1 GAMKQTSEAI
11 ELQVTQEY
19 TGQQRHLVF
28 LPPMWKQTLDFDMQV
43 NGATPVKK
51 IVTGDVWH
59 RSLGGYNA
67 VVNVGLDPYWLGHPL
82 AMANLYGYGRLAW
95 NPDLSAQQIADE
107 WTRLTF
113 GNDAKV
119 DSTISRMLLS
129 SWHTYE
135 NYTGPL
141 GMGTLT
147 DILGPHYGPGIES
160 SERNG
165 WGQWHRSD
173 EHGTGMDRT
182 LATGTG
188 YIGQYSFAVQ
198 KVYEPLENCPDELLL
213 FMHHVPYTH
222 VLHSGKTVIQHI
234 YDSHYAGAEEAAT
247 QAKEWQSLHG
257 LIDGARF
264 NDVLRRQ
271 EYQAGH
277 AVVWRDAV
285 VNWFYKMSG
294 IPDAQGRVGNN
305 PNRVEAENMQL
316 SGYVAIEVT
325 PWETASGGKGV
336 ACTGHDACDASYRFN
351 HSTGKYD
358 VAIQYFDQNNGA
370 SHYELLLNNRQ
381 IDAWVSD
388 DYLPSDKVNGHT
400 STRHVSSNVEL
411 RSGDELKV
419 VGHPDAGEPAPLD
432 YVELIPRN

>member
-1 GAMKQTSEAI
+1 V
-11 ELQVTQEY
+11 L
-19 TGQQRHLVF
+19 F
-28 LPPMWKQTLDFDMQV
+28 
-43 NGATPVKK
+43 
-51 IVTGDVWH
+51 
-59 RSLGGYNA
+59 RS
-67 VVNVGLDPYWLGHPL
+67 
-82 AMANLYGYGRLAW
+82 
-95 NPDLSAQQIADE
+95 
-107 WTRLTF
+107 
-113 GNDAKV
+113 
-119 DSTISRMLLS
+119 
-129 SWHTYE
+129 
-135 NYTGPL
+135 
-141 GMGTLT
+141 
-147 DILGPHYGPGIES
+147 
-160 SERNG
+160 
-165 WGQWHRSD
+165 
-173 EHGTGMDRT
+173 
-182 LATGTG
+182 
-188 YIGQYSFAVQ
+188 
-198 KVYEPLENCPDELLL
+198 
-213 FMHHVPYTH
+213 
-222 VLHSGKTVIQHI
+222 
-234 YDSHYAGAEEAAT
+234 EEAAT

-257 LIDGARF
+257 LIDRARYE
-264 NDVLRRQ
+264 DVLERQ
-271 EYQAGH
+271 QYQAGH
-277 AVVWRDAV
+277 AIVWRDAV